1 MHETQQ
7 RESKS
12 FGVDSMMCDEA
23 SNLHTVV
30 VSIVN
35 PQGIITT
42 VTDNNNPDTQMVE
55 AFSNENYILENC
67 DETMFRP
74 VITVL
79 NTMNKMSEEVNADE
93 CSKPVE
99 VPLELVVPV
108 IDERV
113 LVEKKR
119 KKEVEQK
126 EKARQ
131 QLEKE
136 EKLSLENQK
145 SKKAEKEPV
154 VVDVKKNPN
163 ENKKNAETKKDDS
176 FGQTKK
182 NKKAQKYNKKS
193 QDDEKKA
200 TETSHVVKNTIIS
213 QQAKIEEVRE
223 EKVEE
228 IKVETEK
235 NKHVSLTREIEDEN
249 KVLEESSE
257 HEPVKISY
265 ENENEGIKEFCKA
278 VTVEPK
284 IEIESAKKEEENL
297 AVPEITPLEIL
308 STEIALNDALDEEL
322 NAEIN
327 KDDKIEV
334 TLSKELSMEPEEV
347 KVPITIEST
356 LNPEKEVVKVEELPL
371 KSTKMEE
378 KVEEMIKEELPAKK
392 QAENPDKDAWKRNKK
407 GKKKNQLAAKVEASK
422 SLDFPPLGSNFPTLK
437 PSSTEYP
444 KIIANIKPSPVE
456 INNEPSVNFPPL
468 ETFKEPSPEV
478 TVLPLTVLTKLPTP
492 DFPEL
497 PPLEQYNEEID
508 QDAIMKISMHETIGD
523 EEIQIIPHEDT
534 VEIIDSPQKL
544 SSDIEIIDENFV
556 LPAEPEKAEIKE
568 TFIKNDDFY
577 DIDDDLPPL
586 EPLEPFDGFIDK
598 EEEEEKTCYVEDNV
612 EFNEKQEMKK
622 KMSELLK
629 DTNMVFAMCSSLKEL
644 KVDEDSKS
652 INSSSQIQRS
662 TSSSLTTNTTTST
675 FASANSNQYGE
686 GHDSDYKSLDLEM
699 EEAIVA
705 TQESDDQDSVFKV
718 PLILKAPSIEKE
730 DPEDISSSEATSS
743 ETDADDSSKKSNI
756 EAKFKR
762 EDDEELRP
770 LLETSTTSITTPVS
784 SGGLTIITNIT
795 TTDANESPTLP
806 ETNQKLQTTS
816 NNNNNGKRKNKKKR
830 R

>member
-42 VTDNNNPDTQMVE
+42 VTDNNNPDTQTVE

-79 NTMNKMSEEVNADE
+79 NTMNKMSEEVNAEE

-131 QLEKE
+131 QIEKLEKE
-136 EKLSLENQK
+136 EKLTLESQK
-145 SKKAEKEPV
+145 SKKVEKESV
-154 VVDVKKNPN
+154 VLDVKKNSN
-163 ENKKNAETKKDDS
+163 ENKKNTETKKEDS

-235 NKHVSLTREIEDEN
+235 NKHVSLTGEIEDKN

-257 HEPVKISY
+257 HEPVKIIY
-265 ENENEGIKEFCKA
+265 ENENEGIKEFCEA

-284 IEIESAKKEEENL
+284 IEIESVKKEEEDS
-297 AVPEITPLEIL
+297 AVPEIL
-308 STEIALNDALDEEL
+308 SAEIALNAALDEEL
-322 NAEIN
+322 NAEIS

-334 TLSKELSMEPEEV
+334 TLAKELSLEPEEV
-347 KVPITIEST
+347 KAPVTIESAIK
-356 LNPEKEVVKVEELPL
+356 LEKEEIKVEELPL
-371 KSTKMEE
+371 KSAKLEE
-378 KVEEMIKEELPAKK
+378 KVEEKTKDELPAKK

-407 GKKKNQLAAKVEASK
+407 GKKKNQTATKVEASK

-437 PSSTEYP
+437 SLSAENP
-444 KIIANIKPSPVE
+444 KIIANIKPPPVE
-456 INNEPSVNFPPL
+456 IINEPSINLPPL

-478 TVLPLTVLTKLPTP
+478 TVIPPTVLTKLPTP

-534 VEIIDSPQKL
+534 VEIHDSPQKL

-556 LPAEPEKAEIKE
+556 LPTELEKAEIKE

-586 EPLEPFDGFIDK
+586 EPLESFDGFIDK
-598 EEEEEKTCYVEDNV
+598 EEEEKACYVEDNV

-686 GHDSDYKSLDLEM
+686 GQDSDYKSLDLEM

-730 DPEDISSSEATSS
+730 DPEDISSYEATSS

-770 LLETSTTSITTPVS
+770 LLETSTTSLTTPVS

-795 TTDANESPTLP
+795 TTDANETPTLP
-806 ETNQKLQTTS
+806 ETNQKLQATS
-816 NNNNNGKRKNKKKR
+816 NNNNGKRKNKKKR